1 MKEYEYKVEQ
11 IEIELKSIFK
21 FSQKECNKELV
32 KKLNVFGKE
41 GWELCGVTGSL
52 FYFKREVV

>member
-21 FSQKECNKELV
+21 FSKDESNKELV

-41 GWELCGVTGSL
+41 GWQLCGVDGTW
-52 FYFKREVV
+52 FYFKREVI